1 MLPCHVVARRFVIAP
16 VQRMHGCTATSNYEQ
31 PNFSDFFRLL
41 NLSKNKYAGPPDSR
55 TKIYAARASCGSSSC
70 MSIDICCPRP
80 TSAANS
86 PAAAAAVGGRDRR
99 TDTRQFFLTHG
110 PTISVFIGVPLW
122 SVAVSTIRCQ
132 SVQSLAFLQA
142 EWILMLTDCTSVSV
156 ALSQLARG
164 RPLGLLQ

>member
-1 MLPCHVVARRFVIAP
+1 MQYDSLLSKIIMLPCHVVARRFVIAP

-80 TSAANS
+80 TSAANP
-86 PAAAAAVGGRDRR
+86 PAAAAAVDRRDRR
-99 TDTRQFFLTHG
+99 TDTRQFFFDARAYYICIHWCAPMECCRVDDTL
-110 PTISVFIGVPLW
+110 PER
-122 SVAVSTIRCQ
+122 AVTG
-132 SVQSLAFLQA
+132 
-142 EWILMLTDCTSVSV
+142 
-156 ALSQLARG
+156 LSPG
-164 RPLGLLQ
+164 